1 MMTMLPWAR
10 SGASMYVGVAAVP
23 SVRRCCEKW
32 VGMTRCRCGAKLLLS
47 LGGCRG
53 QLVGARLLRDLWTTV
68 AEGLPVHTSE
78 PVCSVCEEKSR
89 ESHTKLLLLSV
100 LTG

>member
-1 MMTMLPWAR
+1 MTMLPWAR

-47 LGGCRG
+47 LGD
-53 QLVGARLLRDLWTTV
+53 VGASWSGLASGVTWTTV

-78 PVCSVCEEKSR
+78 PVCSVCEENSR